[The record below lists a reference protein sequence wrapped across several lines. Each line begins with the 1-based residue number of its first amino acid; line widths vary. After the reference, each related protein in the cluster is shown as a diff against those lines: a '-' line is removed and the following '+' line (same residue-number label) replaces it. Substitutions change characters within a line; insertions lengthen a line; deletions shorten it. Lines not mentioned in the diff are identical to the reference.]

1 MEVNTNYSF
10 SNVYN
15 NSEITSKKQLG
26 KDDFLKL
33 LVAQLKNQNPL
44 NPMDD
49 KEFIAQLAQFSTL
62 ERMQNLNTNFSA
74 VRAINLLGKNIYAT
88 VTDNN
93 GESKAV
99 EGKVDAVYKQNEEYF
114 LEVNG
119 IDVPLDAVTAVS
131 E

>member
-1 MEVNTNYSF
+1 VEVNTNYSF

-15 NSEITSKKQLG
+15 NSEITSKNQLG

-62 ERMQNLNTNFSA
+62 EQMQNLNTSFSA
-74 VRAINLLGKNIYAT
+74 VRAINLIGKNIYAT
-88 VTDNN
+88 ITDNN
-93 GESKAV
+93 GNSRTV
-99 EGKVDAVYKQNEEYF
+99 IGKVDVVYKQNGEYF

-119 IDVPLDAVTAVS
+119 IDIPLDAVTAVS